1 MKIQKLIIVLN
12 VFLSMS
18 TYNPIMPI
26 MQNGLK
32 LESFGDSSISKEL
45 YDYILANLPAGST
58 ILELGSGW
66 ATGQLAQHY
75 TMYSI
80 EHDKKW
86 INNYTSNY
94 IYAPLKNGWYDP
106 SAIKGN
112 LPKNY
117 DLILVDGPIGSK
129 ARKGFLEHISLF
141 NTNVLII
148 IDDLDRPNEFKMIHT
163 LAKMLNREIEMY
175 NGARKKFGVLNL

>member
-45 YDYILANLPAGST
+45 YDYILANLPKGST

-66 ATGQLAQHY
+66 ATDQLAKYY
-75 TMYSI
+75 TLYSI
-80 EHDKKW
+80 EHDKKYK
-86 INNYTSNY
+86 ISKTKLRPGYTF
-94 IYAPLKNGWYDP
+94 IPV
-106 SAIKGN
+106 AIS
-112 LPKNY
+112 
-117 DLILVDGPIGSK
+117 GS
-129 ARKGFLEHISLF
+129 
-141 NTNVLII
+141 
-148 IDDLDRPNEFKMIHT
+148 DDENPES
-163 LAKMLNREIEMY
+163 
-175 NGARKKFGVLNL
+175 V